1 MKLEPV
7 FLLAPE
13 PAPPSMPTRRAFLLA
28 GGMFAA
34 GSILGGSCGY
44 ALGVSAGRAAQEPKD
59 AGKEAPAK
67 PKLEPSGDVELDYWR
82 RLAVEAPL
90 DELFSK
96 ASAFLSVQLDDY
108 RTDAILWVGIDRL
121 TREVIGNPARRVDY
135 RVIAAMIENIKFLAP
150 PTDLRLRDRM
160 SALDARRQE
169 ERRRK

>member
-96 ASAFLSVQLDDY
+96 ASEFLAAQTFDY
-108 RTDAILWVGIDRL
+108 RSDRVLWVGIDRL
-121 TREVIGNPARRVDY
+121 SAELTSNPTRRLKHTTITVLIQNIRLYDAPAELKARV
-135 RVIAAMIENIKFLAP
+135 P
-150 PTDLRLRDRM
+150 
-160 SALDARRQE
+160 ALM
-169 ERRRK
+169 RRRDELRQKK